1 MADLMFGM
9 DKTSSFEKSDANLAQ
24 PPVPVNQDKSGQDK
38 MGKGHLVKAAG
49 IIGLMTLTSRVLGM
63 IRDIVTAKQFGTSW
77 QWDAFIYAF
86 MLPNFFRR
94 LVGEGALS
102 TAFIPVYSE
111 TLQQK
116 GPAAAFRFANVL
128 NTFVT
133 AFLLIFMLVVELILQ
148 LLMRIQFSDPRL
160 HLAFDLLT
168 IFFPYLFFIS
178 LFAFGMGV
186 LNCHQHF
193 FTPSLGP
200 VIMDL
205 AWIAAILWVLPFAG
219 KIPEDQLHAL
229 AWVLLFSG
237 VLQFAVDIPPLMR
250 RGFRFRWI
258 WDPMNAGLRKA
269 GRLLLPA
276 IVGFSVVQLN
286 LLLDTSC
293 AYFIGPGANSTL
305 WYGTRLMQFPL
316 GVFGIAMGT
325 ALLPMIANQVAKKQM
340 EAAKQTLSFA
350 LRAVALILF
359 PCAVGLM
366 VLGVPIVQLLFERGH
381 FDAVSTAR
389 TASVLFYYS
398 IGLFAYSGE
407 KIVASGFFA
416 IQDTR
421 TPVTLGIVSLIIN
434 GILNVILMPYLKEAG
449 LALATSVASIF
460 EFIFLM
466 AIYNRKISP
475 LPLKQIT
482 GSVVKILAASSAMG
496 ISCFFIFREFSVF
509 FPGPSLQAM
518 LIRVFGSI
526 SLSALAYGGF
536 CLLFRVSEI
545 GEAWEWI
552 QKRRKTV
559 PAVKP
564 A

>member
-1 MADLMFGM
+1 MADLIFGM
-9 DKTSSFEKSDANLAQ
+9 DKTSSFEKSDATLAQ
-24 PPVPVNQDKSGQDK
+24 TPTPVNQDK
-38 MGKGHLVKAAG
+38 MTGKKHLVKAAG
-49 IIGLMTLTSRVLGM
+49 IVGLMTLASRVLGM
-63 IRDIVTAKQFGTSW
+63 IRDILTAKQFGTSW

-94 LVGEGALS
+94 LVGEGSLS

-116 GPAAAFRFANVL
+116 GPAAAFRFANVV
-128 NTFVT
+128 NTVVT
-133 AFLLIFMLVVELILQ
+133 GILFIFMLVVEIALQIL
-148 LLMRIQFSDPRL
+148 MHVQFSDPRL
-160 HLAFDLLT
+160 HLAIDLLR

-200 VIMDL
+200 VILDL
-205 AWIAAILWVLPFAG
+205 AWIGAIVWILPLAG

-237 VLQFAVDIPPLMR
+237 FLQFAVDIPPLMKM
-250 RGFRFRWI
+250 GFRFRWI
-258 WDPMNAGLRKA
+258 WDSTNEGLRKA

-276 IVGFSVVQLN
+276 IMGFSIVQLN

-293 AYFIGPGANSTL
+293 AYFIGPGANSAL

-325 ALLPMIANQVAKKQM
+325 ALLPMIANQVARKEM
-340 EAAKQTLSFA
+340 EAAKHTLSFA

-366 VLGVPIVQLLFERGH
+366 VLRVPIVQLLFERGH

-416 IQDTR
+416 MQDTR
-421 TPVTLGIVSLIIN
+421 TPVIMGVVSLIIN
-434 GILNVILMPYLKEAG
+434 GILNVILMRFMQESG
-449 LALATSVASIF
+449 LALATSIAAIA

-466 AIYNRKISP
+466 MIYNRKISP
-475 LPLKQIT
+475 LPLMQMT
-482 GSVVKILAASSAMG
+482 RSVVKILAASVAMG
-496 ISCFFIFREFSVF
+496 ICCVFVFREFSLF
-509 FPGPSLQAM
+509 FPGKTVFAM
-518 LIRVFGSI
+518 LVRVFGSI
-526 SLSALAYGGF
+526 SISTLAYVGF

-545 GEAWEWI
+545 REAWEWMK
-552 QKRRKTV
+552 KRK
-559 PAVKP
+559 VKSKK
-564 A
+564 